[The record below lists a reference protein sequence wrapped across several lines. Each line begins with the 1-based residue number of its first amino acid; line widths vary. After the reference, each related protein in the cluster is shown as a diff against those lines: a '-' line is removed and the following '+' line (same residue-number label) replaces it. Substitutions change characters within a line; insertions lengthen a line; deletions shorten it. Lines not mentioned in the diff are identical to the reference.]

1 MCGAPGGKILILTD
15 VSDSE
20 TMLVVLDTQSLSF
33 PVSKVIKPSLD
44 IFASDLCIIQEKY
57 CDPLIILTSSVD
69 HSIIALK
76 WPSGKQVWKLHI
88 KSGPYGIE
96 NAESSEDR
104 QDVRVK
110 DTRRDSCNSF
120 GKQKTPRAEQN
131 NTGNHFKSCDSL
143 EKYRRLINVPDEEK
157 FGYADPYQ
165 GPQPSPEPPE
175 DQETQGAYVNPLAES
190 EGATSGA
197 VTGRASSYTRLDGAT
212 SSNNNAGAME
222 ECYWEPSQVC
232 TGPGSKILVTD
243 MSDGMRAMIHI
254 IDARG
259 QHIGIL
265 EDLELGDIWDIN
277 CEGATLSVLHHDA
290 IDEDETLDEPDY
302 KITQFKL
309 QVVPLKQED

>member
-44 IFASDLCIIQEKY
+44 IFASDLCIVQEKNY
-57 CDPLIILTSSVD
+57 DPLIILTSSVD

-88 KSGPYGIE
+88 KSGSYGIE
-96 NAESSEDR
+96 NAESSADR
-104 QDVRVK
+104 QDSRGKV
-110 DTRRDSCNSF
+110 TRRDSCNSL
-120 GKQKTPRAEQN
+120 GQHKTPRAEQSD
-131 NTGNHFKSCDSL
+131 TGNSFKRCDSL
-143 EKYRRLINVPDEEK
+143 EKYRRLLNVTDEDK
-157 FGYADPYQ
+157 FGYADPYM
-165 GPQPSPEPPE
+165 GPQPSPEPTE
-175 DQETQGAYVNPLAES
+175 DIETRGGYVNPVAES
-190 EGATSGA
+190 EGATCGA
-197 VTGRASSYTRLDGAT
+197 VARRASSYTRLDGT
-212 SSNNNAGAME
+212 TGSNDNAGAME

-232 TGPGSKILVTD
+232 AGPGSKILVTD

-265 EDLELGDIWDIN
+265 EDLELGDIWDVN
-277 CEGATLSVLHHDA
+277 CEGATLSVLHHDS
-290 IDEDETLDEPDY
+290 IDEDETLEEPDY

-309 QVVPLKQED
+309 QVVPLKHED